1 MTQPRLIARV
11 KITNGGGTFDSQ
23 PLVPQ
28 NEEIRIAFSVTKTLD
43 QAPNTATIKITNLA
57 PERVDQIQGV
67 VVSRVEWTLAERAA
81 LRVAGLSSA
90 PIETIYD
97 NAGIAAVVLSWGYEG
112 AVPPLP
118 FPPLSEG
125 FVGGS
130 VSMEVEDDGETS
142 TLSLKCEDAGQIMT
156 AARLNQSYSSGTD
169 TVTIVVD
176 LINAMGLQVNE
187 ANLRNLMQS
196 SLIKRGIPIGKL
208 LQIGGYN
215 ASRVPAAQQLY
226 RIMKSLDLRWSAQ
239 DGRFLLLD
247 RESVIPGYPPIVL
260 SAATDTLFNNPRRRQ
275 AQQMSAQTWATPEI
289 RPGREVLI
297 QANELSTQ
305 YRVDRVT
312 HTGDT
317 EEGGASVPVLDKI
330 QIIPGGL

>member
-11 KITNGGGTFDSQ
+11 RITNGGGTFDSQ
-23 PLVPQ
+23 PLVPS
-28 NEEIRIAFSVTKTLD
+28 EETIRIAFDVQKSID
-43 QAPNTATIKITNLA
+43 QQPNTATIRLWNLS

-67 VVSRVEWTLAERAA
+67 VVSRVEWTIAERAA
-81 LRVAGLSSA
+81 LRTAGLSSA
-90 PIETIYD
+90 PIETVYD
-97 NAGIAAVVLSWGYEG
+97 NAGIAAVVFSWGYEG
-112 AVPPLP
+112 AAPPLP

-130 VSMEVEDDGETS
+130 VSMEVDDNGEDSILT
-142 TLSLKCEDAGQIMT
+142 LKCEDAGQIMT

-176 LINAMGLQVNE
+176 LINAMGLTVNDT
-187 ANLRNLMQS
+187 NLRNLMQS
-196 SLIKRGIPIGKL
+196 SLLKRAIPIGKL
-208 LQIGGYN
+208 QQIGGYN
-215 ASRVPAAQQLY
+215 ASRVPAAQQLR
-226 RIMKSLDLRWSAQ
+226 RIMKSLNLRWSAQ

-260 SAATDTLFNNPRRRQ
+260 SAATDSLFNNPRRRQ
-275 AQQMSAQTWATPEI
+275 AQQMAVQTWATPEI

-317 EEGGASVPVLDKI
+317 EEGGQSVPVLDKI
-330 QIIPGGL
+330 QII